1 MRPRVILHNAVSI
14 DGRTTGLAANLGLF
28 YGLTDRWDED
38 VTLAGSDTVLA
49 ALRQS
54 AEASPPASA
63 SNAAGGR
70 LAVIDSR
77 GRVKDWRHVK
87 AWPFWS
93 EFVSVDTDDTPRQ
106 HREYLRYQEVEEI
119 TAGNHRVDL
128 ALALEELAERY
139 GAHTVRVES
148 GGTLNG
154 ALLRQGLVDEVSLL
168 LHPVLV
174 GGMSPHTI
182 FRTMDVDTDVPI
194 EMKLSDCQVLDD
206 GYAWLRYEV
215 AR

>member
-1 MRPRVILHNAVSI
+1 MRPRVILHNAVSA
-14 DGRTTGLAANLGLF
+14 DGRTTGLAPNLGLF
-28 YGLTDRWDED
+28 YGLADRWEED
-38 VTLAGSDTVLA
+38 VTLAGSDTILA

-54 AEASPPASA
+54 TEASPPALA
-63 SNAAGGR
+63 GHAAGGR
-70 LAVIDSR
+70 LAVVDSR

-93 EFVSVDTDDTPRQ
+93 EFVSIDTEDTPHQ
-106 HREYLRYQEVEEI
+106 HRDYLRYQEVDEI
-119 TAGNHRVDL
+119 TAGTRRVDL

-139 GAHTVRVES
+139 GARTVRVES

-168 LHPVLV
+168 MHPVLI

-182 FRTMDVDTDVPI
+182 FRTLDVDTNAPI
-194 EMKLSDCQVLDD
+194 EMKLSDCQVLDG

-215 AR
+215 VR